1 MLRQQSNTLPIRRR
15 VFFMEKRALIFAN
28 GEIRDYP
35 RLKTRLLPDDLLIA
49 ADGGLHH
56 LQALGLH
63 PHILLGDLDSVTPAE
78 VEEARGQGGQIV
90 RFPVDKDETDLQL
103 AIDRAVAEGCTRIAI
118 AGGLGGRLDQTLGNI
133 FLLRQPSHPEI
144 SICLDDG
151 LDEVFLITSQAVITG
166 VPGDIVSLLPIG
178 GPAYDVKT
186 INLKYPLNYEKLFPE
201 KTRGI
206 SNVMLTG
213 SAQVSL
219 SRGELICI
227 HSRQSIPV
235 SIERSK
241 Q

>member
-1 MLRQQSNTLPIRRR
+1 MCQTSNTLPNRRR
-15 VFFMEKRALIFAN
+15 VFFLEKRAYIFAN

-35 RLKTRLLPDDLLIA
+35 RLKTRLQPDDLLIA

-78 VEEARGQGGQIV
+78 VEETRALGVQVV

-103 AIDRAVAEGCTRIAI
+103 AIDRAVAEGCSQVVV

-133 FLLRQPSHPEI
+133 FLVQQPSHPGL
-144 SICLDDG
+144 SIRLDDG
-151 LDEVFLITSQAVITG
+151 LDEVFLITTRAEIDGQA
-166 VPGDIVSLLPIG
+166 GDIVSLLPLG
-178 GPAYDVKT
+178 GPAFDVKT
-186 INLKYPLNYEKLFPE
+186 VDLKYPLNYEKLFPE

-206 SNVMLTG
+206 SNVMLATR
-213 SAQVSL
+213 ARVSL
-219 SRGELICI
+219 SRGVLICI
-227 HSRQSIPV
+227 HSRSSIPV

-241 Q
+241 K